1 MSLNIL
7 KDNALDVDI
16 SLIKAVRV
24 VDGTLTKK
32 LSEIVPVDL
41 SAIVKLSL
49 VDSIVNHGLKGVVTI
64 NNKSKILDKLKI
76 TSGTV
81 SDIYI
86 KIVIKSKDLENTSAL
101 NKIECLCLVKNTT
114 SASANIEDSIV
125 EFEFEEA
132 VIAEM
137 RYTSW
142 SSLMLNS
149 KISKD
154 STIDIIELVDTFYEY
169 TLLKESGIKRITLPA
184 SKSSSNDP
192 SLSESFGR
200 NDPLLSAPFGFDRDE
215 EIESEMTEVF
225 YTYSEPPSLKVP
237 YSGNHDITNSDEDAK
252 VFDIFKKLLKK
263 TSIDHG
269 GSDSYQFPIFRFVN
283 TPEGRRMRF
292 APLITERHREFIRA
306 VEGNVRGAFGM
317 NYEDVYLEK
326 FNIGPLSQ
334 AKGLIDKNTSWHN
347 TIESHDI
354 VPPDTDTL
362 RESRWCNTVIV
373 GAGAPKNFYDIG
385 VSNIKFVMYAE
396 ALRIFANDIL
406 NISTCGLNLPLLP
419 ADRLPQN
426 IIYKKG
432 DFPDA
437 AKTTRNQAL
446 YKQIS
451 SFLLVNEQLHFSVK
465 GRLYREPGY
474 FIVVD
479 SGEVVEKTNPQQAI
493 DNMKQVWFVTH
504 VTHVIDNGEY
514 TTDLICNRYFGDNTL
529 EMIEEYVR
537 QADIE
542 FNQSINERQNLVNT
556 KLINYSK

>member
-24 VDGTLTKK
+24 MDGTLTKK
-32 LSEIVPVDL
+32 ISEIVPVDL

-49 VDSIVNHGLKGVVTI
+49 VDSIVNHGLKGFVTI

-169 TLLKESGIKRITLPA
+169 TLLKESGIERITLPA
-184 SKSSSNDP
+184 LKSSPKDP
-192 SLSESFGR
+192 SLSELFDLAR
-200 NDPLLSAPFGFDRDE
+200 NDED
-215 EIESEMTEVF
+215 IQSELAANLYKRKTK
-225 YTYSEPPSLKVP
+225 YSETPSVKVP
-237 YSGNHDITNSDEDAK
+237 YSDNHDITNSDEDAK

-306 VEGNVRGAFGM
+306 VEGSVRGAVGM
-317 NYEDVYLEK
+317 NYADVYLEK

-419 ADRLPQN
+419 PDRLPQN
-426 IIYKKG
+426 MIYKRG

-437 AKTTRNQAL
+437 AKTMINQAL

-537 QADIE
+537 QADIQLT
-542 FNQSINERQNLVNT
+542 QSTNGRQNLVNT